1 MSNSQLLGI
10 YSWRCR
16 AHLPAAVLLPAAP
29 SQPGA
34 GQGALSDVFICD
46 GTWALSCQPG
56 VRGPSL
62 HIPHAAAGGTTE
74 QSPRT
79 VRELCCTAP
88 SLGYPQCCPTS
99 PQRSWGVGGEGGRF
113 TPKGKVAKEKKRK
126 KKRQNLQTQS
136 DRKASVIQHCLHCS
150 LLTGGVPHMGVPHP
164 PPVPAPLPLQPG
176 PHAGSARVFLCTYFT
191 SICL

>member
-16 AHLPAAVLLPAAP
+16 AHLPTAVLLPAAP

-62 HIPHAAAGGTTE
+62 HIPPCSSGWDHRAEPPHCQGALLHCSIPGVPPMLPHFPTAQLGG
-74 QSPRT
+74 
-79 VRELCCTAP
+79 
-88 SLGYPQCCPTS
+88 
-99 PQRSWGVGGEGGRF
+99 GGGGGQVY
-113 TPKGKVAKEKKRK
+113 PKGESCKGKKKK